1 MTGNR
6 ERSIPK
12 PQSSQRPI
20 PPRHHR
26 AEAQGGIAL
35 LIALTSITVLS
46 LVVVDFSRQSTLHLN
61 EGVFIRDEV
70 RANIL
75 ADTALDM
82 TRACLDRKAWGPLGA
97 FQS

>member
-1 MTGNR
+1 MSLNMSKSPR
-6 ERSIPK
+6 KRHAQHERK
-12 PQSSQRPI
+12 RDMR
-20 PPRHHR
+20 RHHR
-26 AEAQGGIAL
+26 AESQGGIAL

-46 LVVVDFSRQSTLHLN
+46 MVIVDFSRQSSLHLN

-82 TRACLDRKAWGPLGA
+82 TRACLDRKA
-97 FQS
+97 